1 MTTSEKA
8 RETRAR
14 RIAERRERL
23 RQYQVDCE
31 AVRAALMKVV
41 SDPTASS
48 ETVVEAIKLLERFL
62 PCQGRW

>member
-1 MTTSEKA
+1 MTPSDKV

-23 RQYQVDCE
+23 RQHQVDCE
-31 AVRAALMKVV
+31 AVRTALMKVV

-48 ETVVEAIKLLERFL
+48 ETVVEAIKLLEQFL

>member
-1 MTTSEKA
+1 MTTSDKA

-23 RQYQVDCE
+23 RQHQVDRE
-31 AVRAALMKVV
+31 AVRTALMKVV

>member
-23 RQYQVDCE
+23 QQYQVDCE
-31 AVRAALMKVV
+31 AVRTALMKVV